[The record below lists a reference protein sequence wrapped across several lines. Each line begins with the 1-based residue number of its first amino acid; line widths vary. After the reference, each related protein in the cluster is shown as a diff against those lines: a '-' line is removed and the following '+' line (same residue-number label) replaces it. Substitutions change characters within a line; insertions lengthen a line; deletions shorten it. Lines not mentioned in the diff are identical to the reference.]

1 MLPTKRSPLAIICLD
16 DFFPD
21 SLHDDVLAVS
31 AEVTSLAAVFW
42 GVGSLASMAA
52 SKSWGNCDMPRSI
65 ASSKHER
72 TGHDNIFKINTKQ
85 FMQLIQLL
93 F

>member
-1 MLPTKRSPLAIICLD
+1 MLPTRRSPLAIICLD
-16 DFFPD
+16 DFFP
-21 SLHDDVLAVS
+21 

-52 SKSWGNCDMPRSI
+52 SKSWGNCDMPRSLT
-65 ASSKHER
+65 SSEHEP

-85 FMQLIQLL
+85 TMQLIQLL